1 MADDADRVNDKTD
14 KTEPD
19 LSVLRMEREGAAN
32 KPVEAGRSRR
42 LLVGLVVLAAAAI
55 FAVVAVPRLPWI
67 APEIEAATV
76 RVLTPGEAS
85 QVLTATG
92 YTYARERA
100 SVGAKIIGRV
110 ERLLVDE
117 GDRVRRGDTIA
128 VLDSDDLVA
137 ELQQRRAALLE
148 ARANLADAQRQESRF
163 ARLLA
168 EKAIAQ
174 AEYDAEATRLEVME
188 AHVAVAEANLANARA
203 RLQYAVIRAPIPG
216 VVIERRIEVGE
227 MVAPGGFTTQQA
239 TGAIVRIANPESL
252 EVEADINES
261 YISRLSLGQP
271 SVIRVDAVPGREYRG
286 RLRQIVPTADRQRAV
301 VQVKVTIDDRD
312 DRLLPDMSCNVTFLE
327 EESQA
332 ESTAVGGPMV
342 VAPQASVLQ
351 DADGSHVYV
360 LVDDRVRRIAV
371 ELGEEVGDDVEIRSG
386 LSGGERVA
394 VTGFAGLED
403 GRRVRIR

>member
-32 KPVEAGRSRR
+32 KPGEAGRSRR
-42 LLVGLVVLAAAAI
+42 LLVWLVVLAAAAL

-117 GDRVRRGDTIA
+117 GDRVGRGDTIA

-203 RLQYAVIRAPIPG
+203 RLQYAVITAPIPG
-216 VVIERRIEVGE
+216 VIIERRIEVGE

-271 SVIRVDAVPGREYRG
+271 AVIRVDAVPGREYRG

-386 LSGGERVA
+386 LSGGERVV

>member
-1 MADDADRVNDKTD
+1 MD
-14 KTEPD
+14 
-19 LSVLRMEREGAAN
+19 REGAA
-32 KPVEAGRSRR
+32 KKRGGDGRSRR
-42 LLVGLVVLAAAAI
+42 LLVWLVLLAAAAL
-55 FAVVAVPRLPWI
+55 FAVVGIPRLPWM

-85 QVLTATG
+85 RVLTATG

-117 GDRVRRGDTIA
+117 GDRVERGDTIA

-137 ELQQRRAALLE
+137 ALRQRRAALLE
-148 ARANLADAQRQESRF
+148 ARANQADAQRQEARF

-168 EKAIAQ
+168 ENAIAQ
-174 AEYDAEATRLEVME
+174 AEYDAESTRLEVAE
-188 AHVAVAEANLANARA
+188 AQVAVAEASLANARA
-203 RLQYAVIRAPIPG
+203 RLQYAVITAPIPG
-216 VVIERRIEVGE
+216 VIIERRIEVGE

-271 SVIRVDAVPGREYRG
+271 AVIRVDAVPSREYHG
-286 RLRQIVPTADRQRAV
+286 SLRQIVPTADRQRAV
-301 VQVKVTIDDRD
+301 VEVKVTIDDRD
-312 DRLLPDMSCNVTFLE
+312 DRILPDMSCNVAFLDE
-327 EESQA
+327 DAGEESAAAGQP
-332 ESTAVGGPMV
+332 TV
-342 VAPQASVLQ
+342 VAPKASVLQ
-351 DADGSHVYV
+351 DADGPHVF
-360 LVDDRVRRIAV
+360 LIVDARVRRTAV

-394 VTGFAGLED
+394 VTGVAGLED

>member
-19 LSVLRMEREGAAN
+19 LSVLRMEREEAAN
-32 KPVEAGRSRR
+32 KPGEAGRSRR
-42 LLVGLVVLAAAAI
+42 LLVWLVVLAAAAL

-117 GDRVRRGDTIA
+117 GDRVGRGDTIA

-203 RLQYAVIRAPIPG
+203 RLQYAVITAPIPG
-216 VVIERRIEVGE
+216 VIIERRIEVGE

-271 SVIRVDAVPGREYRG
+271 AVIRVDAVPGREYRG

-312 DRLLPDMSCNVTFLE
+312 ERLLPDMSCNVTFLE

-332 ESTAVGGPMV
+332 ESTAVGEPMV

-386 LSGGERVA
+386 LSGGERVV

>member
-1 MADDADRVNDKTD
+1 VNDTTE

-19 LSVLRMEREGAAN
+19 LSVLRMDREEAAK
-32 KPVEAGRSRR
+32 KPGGGGGRSRR
-42 LLVGLVVLAAAAI
+42 LVVWLVLLAVAALL
-55 FAVVAVPRLPWI
+55 AVVGVPRLPWL

-76 RVLTPGEAS
+76 RILTPGEAS

-117 GDRVRRGDTIA
+117 GDRVERGDTIA
-128 VLDSDDLVA
+128 VLDSDDLAA
-137 ELQQRRAALLE
+137 EYQQRRAALLE
-148 ARANLADAQRQESRF
+148 ARANLADAQRQEARF

-168 EKAIAQ
+168 ENAIAQ
-174 AEYDAEATRLEVME
+174 AEYDAEATRLEVTE
-188 AHVAVAEANLANARA
+188 AQIAVAQANLANARA
-203 RLQYAVIRAPIPG
+203 RLQYAVITAPIPG
-216 VVIERRIEVGE
+216 VIIERRIEVGE

-271 SVIRVDAVPGREYRG
+271 AVIRVDAVPDREYHG
-286 RLRQIVPTADRQRAV
+286 NLRQIVPTADRQRAV
-301 VQVKVTIDDRD
+301 VEVKVTIDDRD
-312 DRLLPDMSCNVTFLE
+312 DRILPDMSCNVTFLE
-327 EESQA
+327 EDAGEESAAAGQ
-332 ESTAVGGPMV
+332 PMV
-342 VAPQASVLQ
+342 VAPKASVLQ
-351 DADGSHVYV
+351 DSDGSHVFV
-360 LVDDRVRRIAV
+360 VVDGRVRRTAV
-371 ELGEEVGDDVEIRSG
+371 ELGADVGDDVEIRSG

-394 VTGFAGLED
+394 VTGVAGLED

>member
-174 AEYDAEATRLEVME
+174 AEYDAEATRLEVTE

>member
-203 RLQYAVIRAPIPG
+203 RLQYAVITAPIPG
-216 VVIERRIEVGE
+216 VIIERRIEVGE

-332 ESTAVGGPMV
+332 ESTAVGEPMV